1 MNIVSKKTKGFT
13 LIELLVVVLIIGILA
28 AIAVPQYEKA
38 VLNSRLTQYI
48 VYMDALRKGADLYY
62 LANGKMTNDV
72 RDLDI
77 DVEPNAIT
85 FKTSTISPLATGV
98 FFKDG
103 LECMVHFQDIAC
115 LGKDFY
121 LLSSHSWRNTPFQ
134 GIICFGKNNKK
145 AEEICKSKSNGISV
159 YYHENFQSNGYRL
172 Q

>member
-1 MNIVSKKTKGFT
+1 MFTNKGFT

-62 LANGKMTNDV
+62 LANGDMTNDV

-77 DVEPNAIT
+77 AVEPNAME
-85 FKTSTISPLATGV
+85 FKTSNISQAAIGV
-98 FFKDG
+98 FFKDE
-103 LECMVHFQDIAC
+103 LECMVHFQEIAC

-121 LLSSHSWRNTPFQ
+121 LVSSHSWTNAKLK
-134 GIICFGKNNKK
+134 GIICFGANNKK
-145 AEEICKSKSNGISV
+145 AEEICKSKSNGVSV
-159 YYHENFQSNGYRL
+159 YYHEGMHSNGYNL
-172 Q
+172 K